1 MYKIRMENSKMAGV
15 VKERG
20 QQIETLHEQH
30 DELVKKAAK
39 LIL

>member
-1 MYKIRMENSKMAGV
+1 MYKIRMENNKMAAE
-15 VKERG
+15 VKERDH
-20 QQIETLHEQH
+20 QIETLQEQH